1 MKAMQLSSIIMFF
14 HISRSISGSSLHP
27 PLREAVPGGFV
38 PKKTSRREQ
47 LRSPIPND
55 IAEDIAPPHCQSEH
69 ILSLFLLLPLSR
81 AFPELSQD
89 STAPQATSSI
99 DI

>member
-1 MKAMQLSSIIMFF
+1 MKAMQLFSIIMFS
-14 HISRSISGSSLHP
+14 HISRSISDSSLH

-69 ILSLFLLLPLSR
+69 TLSLFLLLPLSR